1 MNLIDFLRKI
11 GVLRFG
17 TKKYH
22 YTSGRDMPPEALM
35 DDVYDAEKDLVTK
48 QDFKNLQA
56 KFQKKSADEE

>member
-11 GVLRFG
+11 GILRFG
-17 TKKYH
+17 TKKYQ

-48 QDFKNLQA
+48 QDLQNVKARFK
-56 KFQKKSADEE
+56 KKESGED